1 MITSLGWGVIVTI
14 IVIAL
19 TIGEI
24 MIVKDEYQSKVA
36 MVSMILQA
44 IVAVAFML
52 GTEKMNNFA
61 IGQILTY
68 VGLFLLV
75 GAWVKISEKIEKFKE
90 KRA

>member
-1 MITSLGWGVIVTI
+1 MITSLGWGVIATI

-24 MIVKDEYQSKVA
+24 CIVKDEYQSKVA
-36 MVSMILQA
+36 MVSMVLQA
-44 IVAVAFML
+44 TVAVAFML

>member
-1 MITSLGWGVIVTI
+1 MITSLGWGVIATI

-61 IGQILTY
+61 VGQILTY
-68 VGLFLLV
+68 GSLFLLV
-75 GAWVKISEKIEKFKE
+75 GAWVKISEKIEKIRE